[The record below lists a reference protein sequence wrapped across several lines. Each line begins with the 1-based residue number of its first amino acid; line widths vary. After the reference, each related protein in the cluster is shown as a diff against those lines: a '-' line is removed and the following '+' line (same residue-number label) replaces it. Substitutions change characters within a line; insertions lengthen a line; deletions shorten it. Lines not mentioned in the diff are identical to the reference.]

1 MFIKPTRLFKSLAIF
16 ACMTSLPLFAQIH
29 PTTDGRLNYQANLVL
44 SGQATF
50 NVSKMNLIILSSQ
63 DLTGPNSIVTAAQT
77 VGQSV
82 ASNLVTTYIEQSAVD
97 MCKGVMKYYIS
108 QDFVENVGTDVS
120 IGWVPV
126 VGWIV
131 TAAEVVA
138 QLNSMENVQYR
149 NYYIVAPTAGWYTF
163 NVWVPG
169 DWTDPDSMI
178 KIFSFDSSGNQT
190 QVYNFDAQLGHDQV
204 ITAPVYL
211 PRAGLCRCQVSVGS
225 GTLLTHTA
233 GHLQSALLDNPT
245 PLQWTVP
252 SLPITIQ
259 AFTMLNYLPSVGSTV
274 NLSVPISLPPTPSNI
289 LNGTVT
295 YSNIQPLPAILPPVV
310 NNTYYHIDIYGDPTP
325 DQQAE
330 LGTWP
335 TLYMNAAAVGTPSNT
350 GNGGTWT
357 FIRTNDYF
365 ANFTVRATF
374 HLTQP

>member
-1 MFIKPTRLFKSLAIF
+1 
-16 ACMTSLPLFAQIH
+16 MTSVPMLAQIH

-44 SGQATF
+44 AGQATF
-50 NVSKMNLIILSSQ
+50 NVSKMNLVILSSQ
-63 DLTGPNSIVTAAQT
+63 DLTGPNSIIAAAQT
-77 VGQSV
+77 VGQNI
-82 ASNLVTTYIEQSAVD
+82 ATNLATTYIEQSAVD
-97 MCKGVMKYYIS
+97 MCKGVLQYSFS
-108 QDFVENVGTDVS
+108 QDFIENVGTDTS

-126 VGWIV
+126 LGWIA

-149 NYYIVAPTAGWYTF
+149 NYYIIAPTAGWYTF
-163 NVWVPG
+163 YVWVPG

-178 KIFSFDSSGNQT
+178 KIYSIDSSGNQS

-204 ITAPVYL
+204 ITAPVYV
-211 PRAGLCRCQVSVGS
+211 PRAGLCRCEVSVGS
-225 GTLLTHTA
+225 GTLLTHSA

-252 SLPITIQ
+252 CLPVTMQ

-274 NLSVPISLPPTPSNI
+274 SLSVPISLPPTPSNI

-295 YSNIQPLPAILPPVV
+295 YSNIQPLPAILPPIVT
-310 NNTYYHIDIYGDPTP
+310 NTSYHIDVYGDPTP

-335 TLYMNAAAVGTPSNT
+335 TLYMNAAEVGTPGNM

-357 FIRTNDYF
+357 FIRTADYI
-365 ANFTVRATF
+365 ATFTVRATY
-374 HLTQP
+374 HLTQ